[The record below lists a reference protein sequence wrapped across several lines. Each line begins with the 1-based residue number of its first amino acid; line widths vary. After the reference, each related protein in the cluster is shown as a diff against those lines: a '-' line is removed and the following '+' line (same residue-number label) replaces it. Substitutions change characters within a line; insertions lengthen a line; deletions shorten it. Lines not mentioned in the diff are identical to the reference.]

1 MVPVVGRIG
10 LVGGFFYP
18 LRGGGSNRRLP
29 RHLSG
34 CYHAATMCRAAG
46 PHEQENPVSE
56 TRTAQYDWDLFV
68 IGAGS
73 GGVRA
78 ARTAAASGARVAVA
92 EDRYLGGTCVNVGC
106 VPKKLYSYAAHF
118 HDAFEDAGGFGWQL
132 PEAPRFDWAT
142 LRDNKV
148 GEIKRLNGIYG
159 RLLEGAGVS
168 LIQGR
173 ARLLD
178 PHTVEVAGETHTAQR
193 ILVAVGGWPWVP
205 EFPGSDLA
213 LTSNEVFDLDAF
225 PQRFLVLGGGYIAV
239 EFASIFNGLGS
250 QAHLV
255 YRGELFLRGFD
266 QQVREFTRDQMAV
279 KGVNLHFETNI
290 ERIDRVD
297 GGLAVTLT
305 GGEVLE
311 VDAVLAATGRRP
323 HLAGLGLEAL
333 DVELTGSGHVKVNER
348 FESSVPSI
356 LAIGDVA
363 GGPEL
368 TPVALAEAMH
378 LVAHH
383 FGDTPPAGPLDYHNI
398 PTAVFCHPN
407 IGTVGL
413 SEEQAREQCEG
424 IRVYVADFRPMKHT
438 LSGSQERCL
447 MKLVVDDASDVV
459 VGAHMVGEEAGEVIQ
474 GIAIAVRAG
483 LTKADFDATVGIHP
497 TGAEEFVTL
506 RTPTRR

>member
-1 MVPVVGRIG
+1 MSD
-10 LVGGFFYP
+10 LE
-18 LRGGGSNRRLP
+18 S
-29 RHLSG
+29 S
-34 CYHAATMCRAAG
+34 T
-46 PHEQENPVSE
+46 
-56 TRTAQYDWDLFV
+56 YDWDFFV

-78 ARTAAASGARVAVA
+78 ARTAAAAGARVAVA

-118 HDAFEDAGGFGWQL
+118 HDAFEDAEGFGWRL
-132 PEAPRFDWAT
+132 TEAPSFDWPT

-148 GEIKRLNGIYG
+148 GEIKRLNGIYA
-159 RLLEGAGVS
+159 RLLDGAGVR
-168 LIQGR
+168 LINGR

-178 PHTVEVAGETHTAQR
+178 AHRVAVGDEVHSAEK
-193 ILVAVGGWPWVP
+193 ILIAVGGWPWVP
-205 EFPGSDLA
+205 EFPGSELA
-213 LTSNEVFDLDAF
+213 VSSNEVFDLESF
-225 PQRFLVLGGGYIAV
+225 PERFLVLGGGYIAV

-250 QAHLV
+250 DTHLI

-266 QQVREFTRDQMAV
+266 HEVREFTRDQMRQ
-279 KGVNLHFETNI
+279 KGVQLHFETNI
-290 ERIDRVD
+290 ERIDKVE

-305 GGEVLE
+305 DGEILE

-323 HLAGLGLEAL
+323 HLEGLGLDTLGVAL
-333 DVELTGSGHVKVNER
+333 DDGGYIKVNER
-348 FESSVPSI
+348 FESSLPSV
-356 LAIGDVA
+356 LALGDVT

-378 LVAHH
+378 LVRCH
-383 FGDTPPAGPLDYHNI
+383 FEDTPPTAPLDYRNI

-413 SEEQAREQCEG
+413 SEEEAREQFGE
-424 IRVYVADFRPMKHT
+424 IRVYSADFRPMKHT
-438 LSGSQERCL
+438 LSGSAERCL
-447 MKLVVDDASDVV
+447 MKLIVADESDVV

-474 GIAIAVRAG
+474 GIAIAVKAG

-497 TGAEEFVTL
+497 TGAEEFVTM

>member
-1 MVPVVGRIG
+1 MSD
-10 LVGGFFYP
+10 LE
-18 LRGGGSNRRLP
+18 S
-29 RHLSG
+29 
-34 CYHAATMCRAAG
+34 T
-46 PHEQENPVSE
+46 
-56 TRTAQYDWDLFV
+56 TYDWDLFV

-78 ARTAAASGARVAVA
+78 ARTAAAAGARVAVA

-118 HDAFEDAGGFGWQL
+118 HDAFEDAEGFGWRL
-132 PEAPRFDWAT
+132 TEAPSFDWPT

-148 GEIKRLNGIYG
+148 GEIKRLNGIYA
-159 RLLEGAGVS
+159 RLLDGAGVR
-168 LIQGR
+168 LINGR

-178 PHTVEVAGETHTAQR
+178 AHRVAVGDEVHSAEK

-205 EFPGSDLA
+205 EFPGSELA
-213 LTSNEVFDLDAF
+213 VSSNEVFDLESF
-225 PQRFLVLGGGYIAV
+225 PERFLVLGGGYIAV

-250 QAHLV
+250 DTHLI

-266 QQVREFTRDQMAV
+266 HEVREFTRDQMRQ
-279 KGVNLHFETNI
+279 KGVQLHFETNI
-290 ERIDRVD
+290 ERIDKVEA
-297 GGLAVTLT
+297 GLAVTLT
-305 GGEVLE
+305 DGETLE

-323 HLAGLGLEAL
+323 HLEGLGLDTLGVAL
-333 DVELTGSGHVKVNER
+333 DDGGYIKVNER
-348 FESSVPSI
+348 FESSLPSV
-356 LAIGDVA
+356 LALGDVT

-378 LVAHH
+378 LVRCH
-383 FGDTPPAGPLDYHNI
+383 FEDTPPPAALDYRNI

-413 SEEQAREQCEG
+413 SEEEAREQFGE
-424 IRVYVADFRPMKHT
+424 IRVYSADFRPMKHT
-438 LSGSQERCL
+438 LSGSAERCL
-447 MKLVVDDASDVV
+447 MKLIVADESDVV

-474 GIAIAVRAG
+474 GIGIAVKAG

-497 TGAEEFVTL
+497 TGAEEFVTM

>member
-1 MVPVVGRIG
+1 MSDLEP
-10 LVGGFFYP
+10 
-18 LRGGGSNRRLP
+18 
-29 RHLSG
+29 
-34 CYHAATMCRAAG
+34 
-46 PHEQENPVSE
+46 
-56 TRTAQYDWDLFV
+56 TAYDWDLFV

-78 ARTAAASGARVAVA
+78 ARTAAATGARVAVA

-118 HDAFEDAGGFGWQL
+118 RDAFEDAEGFGWRL
-132 PEAPRFDWAT
+132 SEAPSFDWPT

-159 RLLEGAGVS
+159 RLLDGAGVR
-168 LIQGR
+168 LINGR
-173 ARLLD
+173 ARVLD
-178 PHTVEVAGETHTAQR
+178 AHRVAVGDEVHSAAK
-193 ILVAVGGWPWVP
+193 ILVAVGGWPWIP
-205 EFPGSDLA
+205 EFPGSELA
-213 LTSNEVFDLDAF
+213 LSSNEVFDLETF
-225 PQRFLVLGGGYIAV
+225 PERFLVLGGGYIAV

-250 QAHLV
+250 DTHLI

-266 QQVREFTRDQMAV
+266 HEVREFTRDQMAE
-279 KGVNLHFETNI
+279 KGVDLRFDTNI
-290 ERIDRVD
+290 ERIERVD

-305 GGEVLE
+305 DGEILE

-323 HLAGLGLEAL
+323 HLEGLGLDALGVAL
-333 DVELTGSGHVKVNER
+333 DDGGYLEVNER
-348 FESSVPSI
+348 FESSLPSL
-356 LAIGDVA
+356 LALGDVI

-378 LVAHH
+378 LVRCH
-383 FGDTPPAGPLDYHNI
+383 FEDTPPSAPLDYRNI

-413 SEEQAREQCEG
+413 SEEEARERYGE
-424 IRVYVADFRPMKHT
+424 IRVYSADFRPMKHT
-438 LSGSQERCL
+438 LSGSAERCL
-447 MKLVVDDASDVV
+447 MKLIVADESDVV

-474 GIAIAVRAG
+474 GIAIAVKAG

-497 TGAEEFVTL
+497 TGAEEFVTM
-506 RTPTRR
+506 RSPTRR

>member
-1 MVPVVGRIG
+1 MGG
-10 LVGGFFYP
+10 SGGQATNAGGGFN
-18 LRGGGSNRRLP
+18 RSARAGSNRRLP
-29 RHLSG
+29 SPASD
-34 CYHAATMCRAAG
+34 CYHAATTYRAAG
-46 PHEQENPVSE
+46 PRQQENSVSE
-56 TRTAQYDWDLFV
+56 TTAAQYDWDLFV

-78 ARTAAASGARVAVA
+78 ARTAAATGARVAVA

-159 RLLEGAGVS
+159 RLLEGAGVR

-178 PHTVEVAGETHTAQR
+178 AHTVEVAGETHSAER

-213 LTSNEVFDLDAF
+213 LSSNEVFDLDTF
-225 PQRFLVLGGGYIAV
+225 PERFLVLGGGYIAV

-250 QAHLV
+250 QTHLI

-266 QQVREFTRDQMAV
+266 QQVREFTRDQMAT
-279 KGVNLHFETNI
+279 KGVNLHFETNV
-290 ERIDRVD
+290 ERIEK
-297 GGLAVTLT
+297 GASGLAVTLT
-305 GGEVLE
+305 SGEVLE

-323 HLAGLGLEAL
+323 HLEGLGLDAL
-333 DVELTGSGHVKVNER
+333 GVELTDSGHLKVNDR
-348 FESSVPSI
+348 FETSLPSI
-356 LAIGDVA
+356 LALGDVT

-383 FGDTPPAGPLDYHNI
+383 FGDRPPAAPLDYRNI
-398 PTAVFCHPN
+398 ATAVFCHPN

-413 SEEQAREQCEG
+413 SEEQARQQCG
-424 IRVYVADFRPMKHT
+424 DIRVYATEFRPMKHT

>member
-1 MVPVVGRIG
+1 MSENT
-10 LVGGFFYP
+10 
-18 LRGGGSNRRLP
+18 GS
-29 RHLSG
+29 H
-34 CYHAATMCRAAG
+34 
-46 PHEQENPVSE
+46 
-56 TRTAQYDWDLFV
+56 YDWDLFV

-78 ARTAAASGARVAVA
+78 ARTAAAMGARVAVA

-132 PEAPRFDWAT
+132 SEEPTFDWAT

-159 RLLEGAGVS
+159 RLLEGAGVR

-173 ARLLD
+173 ARVLD
-178 PHTVEVAGETHTAQR
+178 PHTVEVAGETYSAER

-205 EFPGSDLA
+205 EFPGSELT
-213 LTSNEVFDLDAF
+213 LTSNEVFDLDTF
-225 PQRFLVLGGGYIAV
+225 PERFLVLGGGYIAV

-250 QAHLV
+250 QAHLI
-255 YRGELFLRGFD
+255 YRGDLFLRGFD
-266 QQVREFTRDQMAV
+266 QQVREFTRDQMAA
-279 KGVNLHFETNI
+279 KGVNLHFDTNI
-290 ERIDRVD
+290 ERIDQRES
-297 GGLAVTLT
+297 GLAVTLT
-305 GGEVLE
+305 SGEVLE

-323 HLAGLGLEAL
+323 HLESLGLDAL
-333 DVELTGSGHVKVNER
+333 GIELADSGHVKVNDR
-348 FESSVPSI
+348 FETSLPSI
-356 LAIGDVA
+356 LALGDVT

-383 FGDTPPAGPLDYHNI
+383 FGDTPPAAPLDYRNI
-398 PTAVFCHPN
+398 ATAVFCHPN

-413 SEEQAREQCEG
+413 SEEEARSQCG
-424 IRVYVADFRPMKHT
+424 DIRVYVTDFRPMKHT

-506 RTPTRR
+506 RTPSRR

>member
-1 MVPVVGRIG
+1 
-10 LVGGFFYP
+10 
-18 LRGGGSNRRLP
+18 
-29 RHLSG
+29 
-34 CYHAATMCRAAG
+34 
-46 PHEQENPVSE
+46 VSE
-56 TRTAQYDWDLFV
+56 TTAAQYDWDLFV

-78 ARTAAASGARVAVA
+78 ARTAAATGARVAVA

-132 PEAPRFDWAT
+132 AEAPRFDWAT

-159 RLLEGAGVS
+159 RLLEGAGVR
-168 LIQGR
+168 LINGR
-173 ARLLD
+173 ARVID
-178 PHTVEVAGETHTAQR
+178 AHTVEVAGERHSASK
-193 ILVAVGGWPWVP
+193 ILVAVGGWPFVP
-205 EFPGSDLA
+205 EFPGSELA
-213 LTSNEVFDLDAF
+213 LTSNEVFDLAHF
-225 PQRFLVLGGGYIAV
+225 PERFLVLGGGYIAV

-250 QAHLV
+250 DTHLI

-266 QQVREFTRDQMAV
+266 QQVREFTRDQMAA
-279 KGVNLHFETNI
+279 KGVNLHFETNVERI
-290 ERIDRVD
+290 ERVEA
-297 GGLAVTLT
+297 GLAVTLT
-305 GGEVLE
+305 SGEVLE

-323 HLAGLGLEAL
+323 HLEGLGLDAL
-333 DVELTGSGHVKVNER
+333 GIELTESGHIRVNER
-348 FESSVPSI
+348 FETSLPSI
-356 LAIGDVA
+356 LALGDVT

-383 FGDTPPAGPLDYHNI
+383 FSETPPTAPLDYRNI
-398 PTAVFCHPN
+398 ATAVFCHPN

-413 SEEQAREQCEG
+413 SEEQARAQCG
-424 IRVYVADFRPMKHT
+424 AIRVYATEFRPMKHT

-447 MKLVVDDASDVV
+447 MKLIVDDASDVV